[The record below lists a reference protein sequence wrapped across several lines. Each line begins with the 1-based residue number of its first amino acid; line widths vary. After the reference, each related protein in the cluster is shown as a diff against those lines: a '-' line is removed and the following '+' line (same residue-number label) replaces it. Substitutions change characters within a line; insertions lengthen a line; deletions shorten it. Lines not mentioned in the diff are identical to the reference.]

1 MKRAILL
8 LVLSLASAATAVARA
23 ENLGRNDARRSV
35 VRVFATQRWP
45 HLLRPWQKQAPER
58 VFGSG
63 VVIGDRRIVCNAHLV
78 TYVSQI
84 DQADQIEVQPFDVAN
99 KFPATLVA
107 LAPEM
112 DLALL
117 EVTSPAFG
125 QPPLEMATGLPKAN
139 DRVSILGFSAG
150 GYGLASTQGEVSRIE
165 YGRLGLQIAVT
176 APVSPGYSGG
186 PAVVNDQ
193 MIGLVFGSAIPGANI
208 SYVIPNE
215 EIRMFLE
222 DSADGG
228 YDGKPKLLDGL
239 QSLENSALRAR
250 LGLAQGTTGVLVRRP
265 ARSESAYPLRKG
277 DVITHVA
284 NHDIDNL
291 GLVRVDE
298 DLRLPFQYLI
308 PKLAHEN
315 QVGATVLRRGSPT
328 DVELPVSRKH
338 GFVIPSLNGAYPSY
352 FVFGPLVFSAAT
364 EEFVDGLSPYCSEIW
379 SVRNSPLVSR
389 RSDRRAFQDEQLV
402 VVTAG
407 LEDNSLK
414 GYESPAGQV
423 VSHVNGTPIEN
434 LRHLVE
440 TLRDDSGEYIEVE
453 FAERYV
459 ETLVFDRRQVLRAW
473 KRLLYENGIS
483 ELCSADL
490 RDVWQPEE
498 L

>member
-8 LVLSLASAATAVARA
+8 FLLSLASAATAVAQA
-23 ENLGRNDARRSV
+23 QDQGKSDVRRSV

-45 HLLRPWQKQAPER
+45 DLLRPWQKQAPQR
-58 VFGSG
+58 VFGSC
-63 VVIGDRRIVCNAHLV
+63 VVIGDRRVVCNAHLV

-84 DQADQIEVQPFDVAN
+84 DQADQIEIQPFDVA
-99 KFPATLVA
+99 KKYPATLVA
-107 LAPEM
+107 FAPEM

-117 EVTSPAFG
+117 EVTGPAFG
-125 QPPLEMATGLPKAN
+125 QPPLKMATGLPKAN
-139 DRVSILGFSAG
+139 DRVSILGFSDR
-150 GYGLASTQGEVSRIE
+150 GYGLATTQGEVSRIE

-215 EIRMFLE
+215 EIRTFLE
-222 DSADGG
+222 DSADGR

-250 LGLAQGTTGVLVRRP
+250 LGLAPGTTGVLVRRP
-265 ARSESAYPLRKG
+265 GRSEPTYPLRKG
-277 DVITHVA
+277 DVITRIEH
-284 NHDIDNL
+284 HEIDNL
-291 GLVRVDE
+291 GLVRVEE

-315 QVGATVLRRGSPT
+315 RVGATVLRGGEPKN
-328 DVELPVSRKH
+328 VELPVSRKH
-338 GFVIPSLNGAYPSY
+338 GFVIPSLDGAYPSY

-364 EEFVDGLSPYCSEIW
+364 EDFVDALAPYCSEIW
-379 SVRNSPLVSR
+379 ALRNSPLVSR
-389 RSDRRAFQDEQLV
+389 RSDRRAFEDEQLI

-414 GYESPAGQV
+414 GYDNPASQV
-423 VSHVNGTPIEN
+423 VSHVNGTPIRN

-440 TLRDDSGEYIEVE
+440 TLPDDKGKYIEVE

-459 ETLVFDRRQVLRAW
+459 ETLVFDRREVLGAW

-490 RDVWQPEE
+490 RDVWQPEG